1 MQSVERGDL
10 VRVAQRFSGNWGS
23 ERVPVFNDGS
33 AALGV
38 VMELS
43 TWGPEDVLV
52 LIDMHPTWVFVR
64 NLEVVNAS

>member
-1 MQSVERGDL
+1 MKPGDL

-23 ERVPVFNDGS
+23 ERLPLFNDGS

-43 TWGPEDVLV
+43 AWGPRALV
-52 LIDMHPTWVFVR
+52 LIDGHPTWVVAK
-64 NLEVVNAS
+64 NLEVVNEAG